1 MPGRILPMRVAPAF
15 ENAFRK
21 LYGKP
26 CWGVKQGIGS
36 FLTFEFGKPHL
47 VIREPIVASPGAS
60 KKVREG
66 LARRGANVH
75 GDWHLWIYCCDWEV
89 LFREKRVAHSESSD
103 KLIACAAAF
112 MNGQKLV
119 RFSLAPHGVRCT
131 FEFDLGGLVKTR
143 PNSRTHEQWLL
154 YEPKGKVLVLRAD
167 GRYAHHGSRRPES
180 QAVWKPIRS

>member
-1 MPGRILPMRVAPAF
+1 MKVTPVF
-15 ENAFRK
+15 ETSFSK

-26 CWGVKQGIGS
+26 CWGVKQGYGS
-36 FLTFEFGKPHL
+36 FLTIEFGKPHL
-47 VIREPIVASPGAS
+47 RIREPIVASPQAS

-103 KLIACAAAF
+103 KLIARAATF
-112 MNGQKLV
+112 LNGQKLV
-119 RFSLAPHGVRCT
+119 RFSIAPRGVRCT
-131 FEFDLGGLVKTR
+131 FEFDLGGALKTR

-167 GRYAHHGSRRPES
+167 NRYAHHGAGDPERLG
-180 QAVWKPIRS
+180 VWKPVRT